1 MLRHANV
8 SLSLRKTIVLE
19 VVNLHRHVIKQVNVI
34 IPPSL
39 PSKIIMFCG
48 SESQNMET
56 IITIM
61 HDGEYLALSLV
72 KYMNKGKRYLDSPS
86 CIITR

>member
-1 MLRHANV
+1 MLRHGNV
-8 SLSLRKTIVLE
+8 SLSLRKKIVLE

-39 PSKIIMFCG
+39 PSKIIMFFG
-48 SESQNMET
+48 VRKPKYGDNYHQ
-56 IITIM
+56 IQRTIM

-72 KYMNKGKRYLDSPS
+72 KYINKGKR
-86 CIITR
+86 